1 MMRRDIAPGRA
12 VVLLQHP
19 LRTPKHQA
27 MISHHLAPLRATGA
41 VVSILMLAACG
52 ATPKPGGGTA
62 DGRSSYKVGG
72 TYVIGGQVYAPNENY
87 SYNESGMASWYGP
100 GFHGKRTANGEGY
113 DQRAMTAAHRTL
125 PMPSVVRVTN
135 LGNGNSVVLRVNDRG
150 PFAHNRI
157 IDVSKA
163 AAEQLDMIRSGV
175 ASVRVEILPAES
187 KRVKEIA
194 QNGGSVSEQ
203 MAAMQGA
210 PAASPRTMVAAAPPP
225 PPPPVTA
232 RPTPAPAA
240 SPSITTIAAGA
251 APSAASG
258 YFVQAGAFST
268 IDSAERLRASL
279 ARFGDSAIS
288 QTSFGPT
295 NLYRVRLGPFA
306 SADAAQS
313 TMGRVHQAGYRD
325 ARVVNE

>member
-1 MMRRDIAPGRA
+1 MRA
-12 VVLLQHP
+12 VS
-19 LRTPKHQA
+19 A
-27 MISHHLAPLRATGA
+27 LA
-41 VVSILMLAACG
+41 SILLLAACG
-52 ATPKPGGGTA
+52 STKPGGVA

-87 SYNESGMASWYGP
+87 AYNEAGMASWYGP
-100 GFHGKRTANGEGY
+100 GFHGKRTANGEAY

-135 LGNGNSVVLRVNDRG
+135 LDNGNSVVLRVNDRG
-150 PFAHNRI
+150 PFAHSRI

-163 AAEQLDMIRSGV
+163 AAEKLDMIRSGV
-175 ASVRVEILPAES
+175 ASVRVEILPNES
-187 KRVKEIA
+187 KRMKDIA

-203 MAAMQGA
+203 VAAMQGA
-210 PAASPRTMVAAAPPP
+210 PVPTPRTAIAAAPPP
-225 PPPPVTA
+225 PPPPPPPPAT
-232 RPTPAPAA
+232 RPVAPAPT
-240 SPSITTIAAGA
+240 ITTLATT
-251 APSAASG
+251 APSAPAQG
-258 YFVQAGAFST
+258 YFVQAGAFSS
-268 IDSAERLRASL
+268 IDGAERVRATL

-295 NLYRVRLGPFA
+295 SLYRVRLGPFA
-306 SADAAQS
+306 SADVAQS

>member
-1 MMRRDIAPGRA
+1 MNS
-12 VVLLQHP
+12 HP
-19 LRTPKHQA
+19 
-27 MISHHLAPLRATGA
+27 LAPLRATGA

-52 ATPKPGGGTA
+52 ATPKPGGGSA

-72 TYVIGGQVYAPNENY
+72 TYVIAGKVYTPDENY
-87 SYNESGMASWYGP
+87 RYTESGMASWYGP
-100 GFHGKRTANGEGY
+100 GFHGKRTANGEAY
-113 DQRAMTAAHRTL
+113 DQQAMTAAHRTL

-135 LGNGNSVVLRVNDRG
+135 LDNGNTVVLRVNDRG

-157 IDVSKA
+157 IDVSRA
-163 AAEQLDMIRSGV
+163 AAERLDMVRSGV
-175 ASVRVEILPAES
+175 ASVRVEILADES
-187 KRVKEIA
+187 RRVKEIA
-194 QNGGSVSEQ
+194 QNGGSVADQ
-203 MAAMQGA
+203 MAAMRGGSS
-210 PAASPRTMVAAAPPP
+210 PPPRTMVAAAPPP
-225 PPPPVTA
+225 PPPPPQTVVRA
-232 RPTPAPAA
+232 ASPPAPP
-240 SPSITTIAAGA
+240 PSITTVAAGV
-251 APSAASG
+251 SSG